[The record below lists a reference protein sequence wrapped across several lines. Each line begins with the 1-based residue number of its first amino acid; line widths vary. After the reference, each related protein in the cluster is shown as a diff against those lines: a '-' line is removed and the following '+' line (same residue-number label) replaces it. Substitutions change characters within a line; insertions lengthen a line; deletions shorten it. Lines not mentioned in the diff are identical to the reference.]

1 MGRTVGRGGLLAG
14 LRRWG
19 EGRAAGVVPGSS
31 FYYWGAVPD
40 YYQILL
46 VGGFVLS
53 WFHVVVLDSSM
64 VLNLLLLISR
74 SPVQLNVALG
84 LRSKTIGKPSR
95 SNQEPL
101 GAQLN
106 PVSGKGSVLEE

>member
-40 YYQILL
+40 YYQIHL

-64 VLNLLLLISR
+64 VACI
-74 SPVQLNVALG
+74 VFDDFQ
-84 LRSKTIGKPSR
+84 
-95 SNQEPL
+95 
-101 GAQLN
+101 
-106 PVSGKGSVLEE
+106 VSG